1 MAKNPEELYEQKE
14 FERRHFSRPTDE
26 QVKVVELERELA
38 ELNKQLALVR
48 NTNDH
53 INNELDKRIL
63 QIDQINGAC
72 QQVLTDSEFGDGL
85 FKDRVLSILGW
96 AR

>member
-1 MAKNPEELYEQKE
+1 MQNIELLD
-14 FERRHFSRPTDE
+14 RIS
-26 QVKVVELERELA
+26 ELEREIADLK
-38 ELNKQLALVR
+38 EQLALVR

-85 FKDRVLSILGW
+85 FKDRILSILGW
-96 AR
+96 PR

>member
-38 ELNKQLALVR
+38 ELNEQLALVR

-53 INNELDKRIL
+53 INNELDKRINQL
-63 QIDQINGAC
+63 DQVNGIIRDVKTNKISDAM
-72 QQVLTDSEFGDGL
+72 
-85 FKDRVLSILGW
+85 FKSNVITAMGW
-96 AR
+96 PR